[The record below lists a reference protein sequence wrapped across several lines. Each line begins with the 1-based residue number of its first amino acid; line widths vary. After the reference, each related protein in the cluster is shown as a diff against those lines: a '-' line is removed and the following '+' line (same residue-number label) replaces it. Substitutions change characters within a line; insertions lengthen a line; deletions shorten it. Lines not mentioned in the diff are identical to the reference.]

1 MTRVLGTCH
10 FRTAECLCM
19 LICIFDRVT
28 LSDMNRELEPG
39 NHSIGEDEV
48 AQSAPMV
55 RALVVQ
61 RLEMIWRNCE
71 PHIQLTPEDLEIGR
85 RPDPRFIEAGIRV
98 NDRLIALYGLLKPQ
112 QSSDPGP
119 EEGVEALRAGA
130 EAAVRALEAK
140 IREQNGQEL

>member
-10 FRTAECLCM
+10 FRTDECLCM

-28 LSDMNRELEPG
+28 LSDMNKELEPG
-39 NHSIGEDEV
+39 NHSIGEEDV

-112 QSSDPGP
+112 PAGDQGP

-140 IREQNGQEL
+140 IMEQNGQE

>member
-1 MTRVLGTCH
+1 MTRAPETCH
-10 FRTAECLCM
+10 FRTGQCLCM

-28 LSDMNRELEPG
+28 LGDMNKELEPG
-39 NHSIGEDEV
+39 KDSIREEDV

-112 QSSDPGP
+112 QGADDGP
-119 EEGVEALRAGA
+119 DEGVEQLRAAA
-130 EAAVRALEAK
+130 EASVRALEAK
-140 IREQNGQEL
+140 IREQGEE